1 MIDQK
6 QSENVEY
13 LNYLDSI
20 ITTDARCACKVKSSF
35 AMAKAALKKQRAFSP
50 ANLT

>member
-13 LNYLDSI
+13 LNYLGSMV
-20 ITTDARCACKVKSSF
+20 TKDARCACKVKSSF
-35 AMAKAALKKQRAFSP
+35 AMAKTALKKRRAFLP
-50 ANLT
+50 ANCS